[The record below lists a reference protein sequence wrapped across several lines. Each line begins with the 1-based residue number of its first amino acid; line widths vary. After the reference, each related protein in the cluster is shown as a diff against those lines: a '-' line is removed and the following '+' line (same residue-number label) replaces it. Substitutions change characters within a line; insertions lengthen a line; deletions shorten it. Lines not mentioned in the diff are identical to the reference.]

1 MVRIT
6 RWLTGWVAFTVSGRQ
21 KGQAERF
28 LSLCTH
34 NGKVLWEMQ
43 PIGDEKGFQCKIRA
57 SEYKELIPD
66 ARKCRVK
73 VRLQKKGGF
82 PFCWRKASRRK
93 GILVGCALF
102 LLLLWI
108 LSSRYWLIT
117 VSGNSQLAASTLLQA
132 AQEEGLFQG
141 AARREVDPQM
151 LASALM
157 KRFPEIGW
165 ISINTRGCSAE
176 ICLEEGI
183 PTPEEQTQETP
194 ANILA
199 AVDGVI
205 LSIDTFDGT
214 AMVKA
219 GEAVTQGQLLISGI
233 KENQLGGT
241 SAVYAR
247 GKIVAKTRRSF
258 SAQVPME
265 QVKAVKTGQT
275 VCRRSLTFFG
285 ITLPLNLHR
294 EPEGLWQR
302 EREKTTLTLLGTE
315 LPAFVTQE
323 TWFEYRETPCTL
335 TRKEAEELAWDM
347 IELQQRELLGAE
359 GRVLSEEANVKIQS
373 GKLCLTVNSQCQ
385 EEIGVTQQI
394 LFE

>member
-6 RWLTGWVAFTVSGRQ
+6 RWLTGWAAFTVCGKQ

-28 LSLCTH
+28 LSLCTR

-43 PIGDEKGFQCKIRA
+43 PLKEEPGFQCRIRA
-57 SEYKELIPD
+57 CEYKELVPD
-66 ARKCRVK
+66 ARKCRV
-73 VRLQKKGGF
+73 RIHLRKKGGL
-82 PFCWRKASRRK
+82 PFCWRRASRRK
-93 GILVGCALF
+93 GMLAGCVLF

-141 AARREVDPQM
+141 AVRREVDPQT
-151 LASALM
+151 LAAALM

-165 ISINTRGCSAE
+165 ISVNTRGCAAE

-183 PTPEEQTQETP
+183 PTPQQQTQETP

-205 LSIDTFDGT
+205 LSINTFDGT

-247 GKIVAKTRRSF
+247 GKIVAKTKRSF
-258 SAQVPME
+258 LAQVPLE
-265 QVKAVKTGQT
+265 QKKAVKTGET
-275 VCRRSLTFFG
+275 VYRRSLTFFG

-294 EPEGLWQR
+294 EPQGLWQR
-302 EREKTTLTLLGTE
+302 EREENSLTLLGTQ
-315 LPAFVTQE
+315 LPVFVTQE
-323 TWFEYRETPCTL
+323 TWEEYEEIPWTL
-335 TRKEAEELAWDM
+335 TQEEAKKQAWDR

-359 GRVLSEEANVKIQS
+359 GRVLSQEDQVKIQD